1 MTYGNLSNGTP
12 ATFRPLLNTRGRPI
26 KFTLERLQQIRNL
39 VERGTSREEI
49 AKILDVTLGSLQVT
63 CSKVGISLRQ
73 PKLDSG
79 VRSARRRNPL
89 PSKNAIIIHH
99 HEGSVP
105 SQPSDHPAA
114 AAKPPQETVKERVR
128 SAPRTSRSGCIT
140 KAWSGQLNCRS
151 LWMRSRG
158 DRLCSTRNGTSL
170 RFITKAATSKC
181 RAKNKPSSA
190 TRASLS
196 IASSP
201 ACLALASNSEEHFR
215 AI

>member
-12 ATFRPLLNTRGRPI
+12 DTLRPLLNTRGRPI
-26 KFTLERLQQIRNL
+26 KFTLERFQQIRNL
-39 VERGTSREEI
+39 VERGTSRGEI
-49 AKILDVTLGSLQVT
+49 AKILDVTVGSLQVT

-114 AAKPPQETVKERVR
+114 TAKPQQEPVRTREVGSANVAIRMQYKGMERTTELPLTLDEVAR
-128 SAPRTSRSGCIT
+128 LAWEAEFRDMRIGQFIGEIIAAMVT
-140 KAWSGQLNCRS
+140 KDLFRVV
-151 LWMRSRG
+151 L
-158 DRLCSTRNGTSL
+158 D
-170 RFITKAATSKC
+170 
-181 RAKNKPSSA
+181 KP
-190 TRASLS
+190 
-196 IASSP
+196 
-201 ACLALASNSEEHFR
+201 
-215 AI
+215 